1 MGVKN
6 YKKYYADFADKVETL
21 FYVEKEV
28 TLESQANTFIERRF
42 EVACS
47 YLTGGSNILNEWRA
61 RKEEYISYTN
71 SVE

>member
-1 MGVKN
+1 M
-6 YKKYYADFADKVETL
+6 YKMNSWK
-21 FYVEKEV
+21 KEV

-47 YLTGGSNILNEWRA
+47 YLTGGSNILNEWRD